1 MIESSPVTVNS
12 RKYDQSIRR
21 SWDCRLVTREDPLL
35 IFVGEF
41 DDNVSHPDL
50 GEISR
55 GTISYEFYWL
65 DRWFNVFRFHEPG
78 GELRNLYF
86 NIAMPPSFENDVVD
100 FIDLDIDIVV
110 WPDLSYRVLDQD
122 EFAVN
127 SARFGYPDD
136 VRDRVSASLA
146 AILETVTA
154 GRSVFD
160 DQRDWMRSI

>member
-1 MIESSPVTVNS
+1 MASSPVTVNS

-21 SWDCRLVTREDPLL
+21 SWTCSLFTREDPLL

-41 DDNVSHPDL
+41 DHDVSHPEL
-50 GEISR
+50 GEIRR

-65 DRWFNVFRFHEPG
+65 DRWFNVFRFHEPD

-86 NIAMPPSFENDVVD
+86 NIAMPPTFENEALDY
-100 FIDLDIDIVV
+100 IDLDIDIVV
-110 WPDLSYRVLDQD
+110 WPDLSYQVLDRQ
-122 EFAVN
+122 EFAIN
-127 SARFGYPDD
+127 ADRFGYPDD
-136 VRDRVSASLA
+136 VRDRVSGTLSH
-146 AILETVTA
+146 ILGIVSA